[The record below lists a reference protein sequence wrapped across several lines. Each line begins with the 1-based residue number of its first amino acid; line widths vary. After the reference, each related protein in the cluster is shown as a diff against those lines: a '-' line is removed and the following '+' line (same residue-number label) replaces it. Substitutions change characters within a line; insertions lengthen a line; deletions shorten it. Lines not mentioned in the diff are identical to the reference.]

1 MSDTIEI
8 SVKGKWIQVPALRVN
23 GKNIIVKG
31 KWIRKA
37 FVEAEEW
44 VGTEIDDPEL
54 CIAKL
59 KQEKKGMLRADIFSF
74 TQSLPDTSPKFSYPM
89 EWDSI
94 AAVRITS
101 FKEWWEKLPQETR
114 KNVRRSQKRG
124 VVVAVK
130 GLDDDLINGIIGVNN
145 DSPVRQDIAFTH
157 YGKTFDQVKKDQS
170 SFLDRSDF
178 VCAYVGSELIG
189 FVKLVYKKDVASIL
203 QILPRASHY
212 DKRPGNALI
221 AKAVELCEEKG
232 LSYLTYG
239 MFVYGNKRDSPLLDF
254 KIRNGFEE
262 FLVPRFNVPLT
273 SWGSLCL
280 KMKLHRGLLGVLPPA
295 AITIAIRGRAR
306 WYDLKQ
312 RMRPV

>member
-8 SVKGKWIQVPALRVN
+8 SVKGKWIRVPALRVN

-37 FVEAEEW
+37 VVEAEEW
-44 VGTEIDDPEL
+44 VETEIDDPDL
-54 CIAKL
+54 CITKL
-59 KQEKKGMLRADIFSF
+59 KQEKKGVLRADIFSF
-74 TQSLPDTSPKFSYPM
+74 TQSLPGTSPKFSYPM
-89 EWDSI
+89 EWHSI

-130 GLDDDLINGIIGVNN
+130 GLDDDLINGIVGVNN
-145 DSPVRQDIAFTH
+145 DSPVRQNTTFTH

-189 FVKLVYKKDVASIL
+189 FVKLVYKKEVASIL

-232 LSYLTYG
+232 VSYLTYG
-239 MFVYGNKRDSPLLDF
+239 MFNYGNKRDSPLLDF

-262 FLVPRFNVPLT
+262 VLVPRFNVPLT